1 MHKYYIPEINLRD
14 IRNNTDLMEKLE
26 NKFNKI
32 SHKNSIIIAS
42 NGYYKY
48 DKDKLIKYKIIE
60 KESNVITN
68 FLDKYSLIGMNY
80 YEKKIG
86 EVFNIPYENEHII
99 IEKIKFNVGNSKHFL
114 IFEKKNNKIIDV
126 YFISTKKLNEKCQFF
141 TNDVSSFMKM
151 LMCK

>member
-14 IRNNTDLMEKLE
+14 IRNNTHLMEKLE
-26 NKFNKI
+26 KKFNKN
-32 SHKNSIIIAS
+32 SNKNSIIIAS

-48 DKDKLIKYKIIE
+48 DKDKLIKFKIIE

-114 IFEKKNNKIIDV
+114 MFEKKNNKIIDV

>member
-14 IRNNTDLMEKLE
+14 IRNNTHLMEKLE
-26 NKFNKI
+26 KKFNKN
-32 SHKNSIIIAS
+32 SNKNSIIIAS

-48 DKDKLIKYKIIE
+48 DKDKLIKFKIIE

-114 IFEKKNNKIIDV
+114 IFEKRNNKIIDV
-126 YFISTKKLNEKCQFF
+126 YFLSTKKLNEKCQFF

>member
-14 IRNNTDLMEKLE
+14 IRNNNNLMEKLE

-32 SHKNSIIIAS
+32 SNKNSIIIAS

-68 FLDKYSLIGMNY
+68 FLDKYN
-80 YEKKIG
+80 
-86 EVFNIPYENEHII
+86 
-99 IEKIKFNVGNSKHFL
+99 
-114 IFEKKNNKIIDV
+114 
-126 YFISTKKLNEKCQFF
+126 
-141 TNDVSSFMKM
+141 
-151 LMCK
+151 

>member
-14 IRNNTDLMEKLE
+14 IRNNTNLMEKLE
-26 NKFNKI
+26 KKFNKN
-32 SHKNSIIIAS
+32 SNKNSIIIAS

-48 DKDKLIKYKIIE
+48 DKDKLIKFKIIE

-114 IFEKKNNKIIDV
+114 IFEKRNNKIIDV
-126 YFISTKKLNEKCQFF
+126 YFLSTKKLNEKCQFF